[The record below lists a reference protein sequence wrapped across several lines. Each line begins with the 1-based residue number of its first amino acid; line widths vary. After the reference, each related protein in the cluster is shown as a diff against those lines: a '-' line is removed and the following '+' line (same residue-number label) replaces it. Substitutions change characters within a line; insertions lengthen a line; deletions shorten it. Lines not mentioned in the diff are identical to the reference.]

1 MAEKRD
7 QKHVSISSLVGISIS
22 YILAANDIKPLDYVP
37 TYIIQRIQTS
47 ASQNNACESCRL
59 PFFNP
64 SVKVIH
70 WRDTLGNTQVPF
82 LYRFCS
88 TSCCNKMFWLLLFF
102 IFLCTYCFLSF
113 DYSLYSIATD
123 LFFFF
128 ILFFISSNLIFFH
141 KTSKALKKGGPETKI
156 LKTDWIYIHPSQW
169 LARVLFTSFWTD
181 VMVHKDRRM

>member
-1 MAEKRD
+1 MLIYIFIQEVLPAEILRLKKLENLALNFNPLLMAEKRD
-7 QKHVSISSLVGISIS
+7 QKHVSISSLVEISIR
-22 YILAANDIKPLDYVP
+22 YILATNDIKPLDYVP

-128 ILFFISSNLIFFH
+128 I
-141 KTSKALKKGGPETKI
+141 
-156 LKTDWIYIHPSQW
+156 Y
-169 LARVLFTSFWTD
+169 
-181 VMVHKDRRM
+181 